1 MARPIWNGTLSFGL
15 LNIPVALMPGERRTD
30 LHFRMLDSRDNTPIR
45 YERVNADT
53 GEEVPWKDI
62 IKAFEYSKGNYVVLE
77 PDDISDAAP
86 KSKESV
92 DVEAFVDAGAIDP
105 AYFEKPY
112 VLVPGKKAEKGYVLL
127 RETLRDS
134 GMIGIARVVI
144 RTREYLCA
152 VMPQAA
158 ALMLI
163 LLRYP
168 QELVDVDEYRIPE
181 GKLTDYRISKQ
192 EMTMAGQLISSM
204 AADWKPADYK
214 DEFRQRLSDVIK
226 KRMKA
231 NKVTSHETEDDEAP
245 VENATTNVVD
255 FMSLLKESLATNKRT
270 PAKGG
275 SVSGKKTD
283 STTTA
288 STAGK
293 RAKKAPAKKAP
304 AKKTAKTAKK
314 TTKAASQTRS
324 AAKTAGKKSA
334 SSASRSRK
342 STDSKKKA
350 A

>member
-53 GEEVPWKDI
+53 GDEVPWKDI

-92 DVEAFVDAGAIDP
+92 DVEAFVDAGAIAP

-127 RETLRDS
+127 RETLSDS
-134 GMIGIARVVI
+134 GKIGIARVVI

-152 VMPQAA
+152 VMPQGS

-168 QELVDVDEYRIPE
+168 QELVDVDDYRIPE
-181 GKLTDYRISKQ
+181 GKLADYRISKQ

-231 NKVTSHETEDDEAP
+231 NKVASHETEEDEAP

-275 SVSGKKTD
+275 SVSGKKPD
-283 STTTA
+283 SKTTA

-293 RAKKAPAKKAP
+293 SAKKAPAKKTP

-314 TTKAASQTRS
+314 TTRTASQTRS

-342 STDSKKKA
+342 NADNKKKA

>member
-134 GMIGIARVVI
+134 EKIGIARVVI

-152 VMPQAA
+152 VMPQGP

-168 QELVDVDEYRIPE
+168 QELVDVDDYRIPE

-204 AADWKPADYK
+204 AADWKPGDYK

-231 NKVTSHETEDDEAP
+231 NKVTSHETEEDEAP

-255 FMSLLKESLATNKRT
+255 FMSLLKKSLATNKRT

-275 SVSGKKTD
+275 TVSRKKPD
-283 STTTA
+283 STKSA

-293 RAKKAPAKKAP
+293 GAKKASAR
-304 AKKTAKTAKK
+304 KTAKATKK

-324 AAKTAGKKSA
+324 AAKTASKKSA

-342 STDSKKKA
+342 NADSKKKA